1 MHAAAL
7 VAYAAVVLSVIGM
20 MLVVAGVVATGFFL
34 PGVVVVT
41 LGLAA
46 LVVGGVLQAVAAR
59 SAAAATR
66 DMTGDARR

>member
-1 MHAAAL
+1 MHPAAL

-46 LVVGGVLQAVAAR
+46 LAVGGVLQAVAAR
-59 SAAAATR
+59 SAAVATR